1 MYKLLAL
8 GKDNVLHCC
17 DANDKVTSS
26 CGEGIPI
33 KQVNPNLGKLQ
44 SVGIS
49 LIWCYE
55 CSRLLEEQDYKGVD
69 L

>member
-1 MYKLLAL
+1 MHKLLAL

-17 DANDKVTSS
+17 YVDEKSVSS
-26 CGEGIPI
+26 CGETTI

-49 LIWCYE
+49 LTWCYE
-55 CSRLLEEQDYKGVD
+55 CSRLLEEQEEKERG

>member
-1 MYKLLAL
+1 MHKLLAL

-17 DANDKVTSS
+17 GVNDKSVSS

-44 SVGIS
+44 SAGIS

-55 CSRLLEEQDYKGVD
+55 CSHLLEEQDYEE
-69 L
+69 

>member
-1 MYKLLAL
+1 MYKLLVL
-8 GKDNVLHCC
+8 GKDNVSHCC
-17 DANDKVTSS
+17 DANDKSVSS
-26 CGEGIPI
+26 CGETII
-33 KQVNPNLGKLQ
+33 KQVNPNLSKLQ

-55 CSRLLEEQDYKGVD
+55 CSHLLEEQDYRGVD